1 MSIII
6 LINARV
12 FCNQAPRERKEA
24 MEKKVRLVKK
34 EKQDLKDRKAN
45 PELPAHKEF
54 PARLEK
60 LAQLDQKEK
69 LVRLDPKGLKETQA
83 FQALKEKLGPKEK
96 RDLLELL
103 LTEKE
108 VIPLQQACTS
118 LW

>member
-12 FCNQAPRERKEA
+12 FCNQAPRERKEVT
-24 MEKKVRLVKK
+24 EKKVLLAKK

-45 PELPAHKEF
+45 PELPAHKGIL
-54 PARLEK
+54 ARLEK
-60 LAQLDQKEK
+60 LVLSGQKEK
-69 LVRLDPKGLKETQA
+69 PVVLDRKDLKETPA
-83 FQALKEKLGPKEK
+83 FQALKDKLGPKDK
-96 RDLLELL
+96 RDRLELM

-108 VIPLQQACTS
+108 VIPLQQACIS